1 MAAQVK
7 LVQGSP
13 EWHQHRR
20 NFRNASETSAVM
32 GVNPWMTPFQLWEL
46 KTGRAKPSM
55 NAAMA
60 RGTQLEPLAREA
72 YEAMTGHVA
81 QPLVLVDGDYSASL
95 DGMTFD
101 GTLIVEIKCPMKG
114 RESTLWK
121 SVSEGI
127 VPGHY
132 GWQVQHQLMVSDAAS
147 VHLFVFDGDTGE
159 GLLHEIRPQPERW
172 DQIRKAWDAFVDFI
186 QSDTPPPLT
195 DRDKRI
201 RNDPKWM
208 VASEVYLHAKRK
220 ADAISEELDQA
231 KAALLNLASHP
242 SETGNGVTVTRF
254 WKSGNVDYKKIPE
267 LSVIDLDAYRAK
279 GRLETRI
286 TIGK

>member
-13 EWHQHRR
+13 EWHEHRASY
-20 NFRNASETSAVM
+20 RNASETSAVM
-32 GVNPWMTPFQLWEL
+32 GVNPWMTPFQLWEI

-101 GTLIVEIKCPMKG
+101 GSLIVEIKCPMKG
-114 RESTLWK
+114 RDSTLWK
-121 SVSEGI
+121 SVSEGV
-127 VPGHY
+127 VPEHY
-132 GWQVQHQLMVSDAAS
+132 GWQIEHQLMVAGAAS
-147 VHLFVFDGDTGE
+147 AHLFVFDGESGE

-172 DQIRKAWDAFVDFI
+172 DQIRNAWDDFMEFI

-195 DRDKRI
+195 DRDKRM
-201 RNDPKWM
+201 RNDPEWM
-208 VASEVYLHAKRK
+208 VATEVYLHAKRK
-220 ADAISEELDQA
+220 ADAIAEELDQA
-231 KAALLNLASHP
+231 KAALLKLASHP

-279 GRLETRI
+279 GRFEVRVTL
-286 TIGK
+286 GK